1 MLKKQRYFQ
10 AEQKSR
16 IKAADKVGLA
26 MRCNDN
32 RELGFILPPIHTALS
47 GVGDRWIARF
57 CSPKIGFTGAV
68 LRGLPARTIFNTN
81 SDSTIEGKGPQGTR
95 KNKQKITTCI
105 VTSNAISCPI
115 ESICMILSAATGCR
129 LEVEGYSRIIS
140 ARQVAKDR
148 LASALANLGKH
159 THDSQVTQT
168 NPLWVDESN
177 F

>member
-47 GVGDRWIARF
+47 RVGDRWIARF

-95 KNKQKITTCI
+95 KNKQKITI

-115 ESICMILSAATGCR
+115 ESNCLILSAATGCP

-140 ARQVAKDR
+140 ERWPKDR

-159 THDSQVTQT
+159 THDNQVTQT